1 MFNESE
7 DWIKNN
13 IPLSLIVELNVPEK
27 ERLLRDSKT
36 KKIYKKGKVFDADY
50 DSLNKVDLNVNNYGN
65 NSVDNVVKKVINEF
79 NKMSEQNTDHGRSDH
94 WKDYYKS
101 NIAPQNPSSFAEY
114 IFKNIIESNFKSIL

>member
-1 MFNESE
+1 MIGVALAKVYFSLCNFIISQGNLVVISAIGMFNESE

-50 DSLNKVDLNVNNYGN
+50 DSLNK
-65 NSVDNVVKKVINEF
+65 
-79 NKMSEQNTDHGRSDH
+79 
-94 WKDYYKS
+94 
-101 NIAPQNPSSFAEY
+101 
-114 IFKNIIESNFKSIL
+114 